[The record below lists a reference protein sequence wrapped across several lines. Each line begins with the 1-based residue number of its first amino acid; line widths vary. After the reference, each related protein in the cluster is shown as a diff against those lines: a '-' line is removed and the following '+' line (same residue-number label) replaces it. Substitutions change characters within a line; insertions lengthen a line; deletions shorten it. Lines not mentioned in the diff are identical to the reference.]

1 MIEFNSFIEF
11 HKSIEDRNIDFI
23 RSVTDLVIKA
33 IDENEEKVTIFS
45 TPDIFGD
52 EILSFTVN
60 REQYKKLLSKSINDF
75 EVEEMYEECAIIQ
88 EYVNKL

>member
-11 HKSIEDRNIDFI
+11 NKSISDRDINFI
-23 RSVTDLVIKA
+23 RSVTDLVINA
-33 IDENEEKVTIFS
+33 IDKNEERVTIFS

-88 EYVNKL
+88 EYITKL

>member
-11 HKSIEDRNIDFI
+11 HKSIEDRDVNFI

-33 IDENEEKVTIFS
+33 IDENEERVTIFS

-52 EILSFTVN
+52 EILSFTV
-60 REQYKKLLSKSINDF
+60 EKKQYKKLLSKSVNDF
-75 EVEEMYEECAIIQ
+75 EDEEMYEECAIIQ
-88 EYVNKL
+88 EYITKL

>member
-11 HKSIEDRNIDFI
+11 NKSISDRDINFI

-33 IDENEEKVTIFS
+33 IDDNDERVTIFS
-45 TPDIFGD
+45 TPDMFGD

-60 REQYKKLLSKSINDF
+60 KEQYKKLLSKSVKDF
-75 EVEEMYEECAIIQ
+75 EDEEMYEECAIIK
-88 EYVNKL
+88 EYINKL